1 MPLAKTRN
9 MSDYFHELGLT
20 PTGPEGAD
28 DFDRNIKRLQ
38 VLAIMNGIDIEIEV
52 PEASKRAIAA
62 LPTHEIGD
70 EDDLDDLECVVCK
83 QPAEKGEKYKILPCK
98 HEFHE
103 ECVLLWLKK
112 ANSCPMCRYELETDD
127 EAYEELRHFRQ
138 DEANRRE
145 RNRDL
150 MNSMFL

>member
-1 MPLAKTRN
+1 

-62 LPTHEIGD
+62 LPTHEIDD
-70 EDDLDDLECVVCK
+70 EDDLDELECAVCK
-83 QPAEKGEKYKILPCK
+83 QPAR
-98 HEFHE
+98 
-103 ECVLLWLKK
+103 KK

-127 EAYEELRHFRQ
+127 EAYEELRRFRQ